1 LKPNGEEIV
10 ESPKYSTNTTATGTI
25 LKIRSLNV
33 LDMGNYT
40 LEAKNE
46 YTTEKLNFTLDIMGI
61 IIKRVHLLGLN
72 KII

>member
-1 LKPNGEEIV
+1 M
-10 ESPKYSTNTTATGTI
+10 NTTATGTI

-46 YTTEKLNFTLDIMGI
+46 YTTEKMNFTLDIMGI
-61 IIKRVHLLGLN
+61 IIKRVHLLELN

>member
-1 LKPNGEEIV
+1 
-10 ESPKYSTNTTATGTI
+10 
-25 LKIRSLNV
+25 
-33 LDMGNYT
+33 MGNYT